1 MHCFYSAGIC
11 ELLGMYILNILD
23 KKYRKERVD
32 LYKDDSFACLKYIR
46 VPQADNNRKDNSKS
60 LNQNWTPIIL
70 VKQTSKL
77 SVF

>member
-46 VPQADNNRKDNSKS
+46 VPQADNNRKDN
-60 LNQNWTPIIL
+60 
-70 VKQTSKL
+70 
-77 SVF
+77 